1 VAAEGVGVARQRD
14 VRWGPSLCGLRGL
27 YIVPALYFLDFFSVH
42 CHSGEFKIG
51 LGGTIRH
58 RVYAIYF
65 LVVLYFCYVVNKN
78 EPCTLHS
85 LTVRLVS

>member
-1 VAAEGVGVARQRD
+1 VD
-14 VRWGPSLCGLRGL
+14 FILYLL
-27 YIVPALYFLDFFSVH
+27 YIFLILSVH

-51 LGGTIRH
+51 LGGTIRD

-85 LTVRLVS
+85 LTVGLVG